1 MAFVTGLAPPRS
13 VGKTAV
19 TRTRRWKNVVVA
31 IERQGG
37 HAAADPEAVA
47 YSDSIEYPSPEG
59 PFCELG
65 HLSEVPHLTDYLPDL
80 EVHKNPAAG
89 REFIN
94 RYFVDNGDAVM
105 KQVVMNAAKPR
116 DMTMYM
122 RAGPRESVYFH
133 PDEVRAAIVSC
144 GGICPGINTVIR
156 EVVENLWYEYGVR
169 SIFGVQNGYRGFYS
183 KNWKTMNPE
192 MVDQIHKQGGTILG
206 SSRGGFDCR
215 KIMDALE
222 TRGINHVSYSSIR
235 RLFVFGARL
244 AENRTPCTR
253 CISSVVMVL
262 SEERTSWRLKR
273 RSGV

>member
-1 MAFVTGLAPPRS
+1 
-13 VGKTAV
+13 
-19 TRTRRWKNVVVA
+19 
-31 IERQGG
+31 
-37 HAAADPEAVA
+37 
-47 YSDSIEYPSPEG
+47 
-59 PFCELG
+59 
-65 HLSEVPHLTDYLPDL
+65 
-80 EVHKNPAAG
+80 
-89 REFIN
+89 
-94 RYFVDNGDAVM
+94 VDNGDAVM